1 MADLSSTVTVRP
13 LRAEDKAAWTLLWQG
28 YLAFYKAEIPTEVSD
43 LTFDRLIDPEEPMGG
58 ALAFIDGEAVGLV
71 HLVSHRSTWTKGNYG
86 YLQDLFAAESMRG
99 RGVGGALIEHIYAR
113 GAELGCSRV
122 YWLTHETNTQAMIL
136 YDRVAERSGF
146 VQYRKL
152 L

>member
-1 MADLSSTVTVRP
+1 MADPSSTVTVRP
-13 LRAEDKAAWTLLWQG
+13 LRAEDKPAWTPLRQG
-28 YLAFYKAEIPTEVSD
+28 CLAYYEAEVPAEVSD
-43 LTFDRLIDPEEPMGG
+43 PTFARLIDPEEPMEG
-58 ALAFIDGEAVGLV
+58 ALAFVGGGAVGLV

-86 YLQDLFAAESMRG
+86 YLQDLFAAERMRG
-99 RGVGGALIEHIYAR
+99 RGVGRALIEHAYAR
-113 GAELGCSRV
+113 AAELGCSRV
-122 YWLTHETNTQAMIL
+122 HWLTHETNAQAMIL